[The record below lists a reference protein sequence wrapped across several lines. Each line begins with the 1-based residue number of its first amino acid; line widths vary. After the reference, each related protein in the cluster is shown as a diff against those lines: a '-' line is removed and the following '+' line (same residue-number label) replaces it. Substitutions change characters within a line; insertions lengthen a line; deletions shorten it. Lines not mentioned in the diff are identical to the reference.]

1 MTLNSSFAL
10 LAAAAGMLSAATTAT
25 TPTYNHDIAPILY
38 QNCAGCHRPGEV
50 APFSLLTY
58 QDTAKRATLLA
69 TVTKARVMPP
79 WKAEVLPQIEHMLAE
94 EKAGRP
100 ALILGNCLPHG
111 MPSWM
116 LITHNAFEILITPGR
131 VTLLGEVDGNRMR
144 RIYTDGRPHPE
155 DPDLTLHGHSIGRWE
170 GDALVVDTT
179 AIAPQAYIAIS
190 EAAGVPNNGDMH
202 IVEHFHLVKPDVLY
216 DDLEIDAPKVLSA
229 TWKTT
234 RIFRRYPERHFEI
247 TEGECVQEDLKEGK
261 DQFGNAIFVPNP
273 QRADGS
279 VRPVK

>member
-1 MTLNSSFAL
+1 
-10 LAAAAGMLSAATTAT
+10 
-25 TPTYNHDIAPILY
+25 
-38 QNCAGCHRPGEV
+38 
-50 APFSLLTY
+50 
-58 QDTAKRATLLA
+58 
-69 TVTKARVMPP
+69 
-79 WKAEVLPQIEHMLAE
+79 
-94 EKAGRP
+94 
-100 ALILGNCLPHG
+100 
-111 MPSWM
+111 
-116 LITHNAFEILITPGR
+116 
-131 VTLLGEVDGNRMR
+131 
-144 RIYTDGRPHPE
+144 
-155 DPDLTLHGHSIGRWE
+155 
-170 GDALVVDTT
+170 VVDTT